1 MSDFLDVISFRDK
14 KDGGKT
20 PHRIGYAKQ
29 GDKGMNV
36 YLDSLPL
43 PDKEGRVSLLIT
55 AQRERGGGRPTA
67 QPKRLPQQDEFDDTI
82 PF

>member
-43 PDKEGRVSLLIT
+43 PDKDGRVSFLIT
-55 AQRERGGGRPTA
+55 VQRERTGRPTA
-67 QPKRLPQQDEFDDTI
+67 QPKPRQTAEFDDDEPL